1 MSRPPASVD
10 MVWQELGRHPSDW
23 AGKTAPEIREI
34 AAEDGSVLVIPV
46 ASIEQHGNH
55 LPVSTD
61 TILVDAVAH
70 AGAERVTGDGADD
83 VPLLIAP
90 PFWAGYSPHHA
101 PFGGTL
107 TLDFETMRAA
117 LADVV
122 AAGLDNGFDA
132 VLVLNGHG
140 GNVSLVDAVVKTVG
154 ETDPEAT
161 VAGLTYFQLAGEWVD
176 EVRDS
181 DPGGMNHGG
190 EFETSLMLHLR
201 PDLVREDRV
210 EGTTHEREYTDEGV
224 DLHVGGPLSIH
235 RFYDEKADSG
245 ALGDPSLGTAEKG
258 EEMYERLGEDVE
270 RVFRELHEHNR

>member
-1 MSRPPASVD
+1 
-10 MVWQELGRHPSDW
+10 MVYREIGRHASDW
-23 AGKTAPEIREI
+23 AGKTAPEIREL
-34 AAEDGSVLVIPV
+34 AAEDGSVLVIPI

-70 AGAERVTGDGADD
+70 AGADRLGGDGKDD
-83 VPLLIAP
+83 VPLLVTP
-90 PFWAGYSPHHA
+90 PFWAGYSAHHT

-107 TLDFETMRAA
+107 TLGFEHMRAA
-117 LADVV
+117 LEDVV

-154 ETDPEAT
+154 ETGPDAT
-161 VAGLTYFQLAGEWVD
+161 VAGLTYFQLAAAWVD
-176 EVRDS
+176 EVRES

-190 EFETSLMLHLR
+190 EFETALMLHLR
-201 PDLVREDRV
+201 PDLVREDRI

-235 RFYDEKADSG
+235 RSYDEKTESG
-245 ALGDPSLGTAEKG
+245 ALGDPSLATAEQG
-258 EEMYERLGEDVE
+258 EELFERLGEDVA
-270 RVFRELHEHNR
+270 RVFRELHEKSQ